1 MDLKNP
7 VAVQAL
13 LQLLTKAD
21 IILDPFRPGIMEK
34 LGLGPDVLL
43 KINPGLIY
51 ARLSG
56 FGQQG
61 PGSKAAGHDINYTA
75 ISGTLG
81 VKDIFILLKK
91 AYTNTPPPFFVV
103 DWPPR

>member
-7 VAVQAL
+7 VAIQTL

-75 ISGTLG
+75 ISGALG
-81 VKDIFILLKK
+81 VIFYIYSVTFFFNHLR
-91 AYTNTPPPFFVV
+91 TPFFFLS
-103 DWPPR
+103 